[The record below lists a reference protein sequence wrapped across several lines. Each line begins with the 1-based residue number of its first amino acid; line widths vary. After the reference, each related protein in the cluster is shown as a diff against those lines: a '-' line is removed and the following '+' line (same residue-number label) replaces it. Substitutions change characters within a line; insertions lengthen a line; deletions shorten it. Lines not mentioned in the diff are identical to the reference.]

1 VPGPSRNNRRPEIEE
16 KGGRERA
23 EHHGLVIGR
32 RELLEADLAKES
44 WGNLPANL
52 DFLDRT
58 GLLHAEARIL
68 EIGCGKGALL
78 GRLTEA
84 GHDVVG
90 LDHDHALVSQGGRHL
105 RTCCGDASELP
116 FPAYSFD
123 LVLGMDVFEHI
134 PDTDRHL
141 AEIHRVLA
149 PGGYYI
155 LETPN
160 ILFNF
165 PFEMFR
171 NVRRLGWRRMFAFLE
186 PPWHCALHSYWGVK
200 RDFRRGG
207 FSIRFVDVPVV
218 TDWFVDKLRR
228 FTGGFGPAM
237 LKVFNP
243 DRMPLPLRTNFFV
256 VARAEER

>member
-1 VPGPSRNNRRPEIEE
+1 MIARPD
-16 KGGRERA
+16 
-23 EHHGLVIGR
+23 
-32 RELLEADLAKES
+32 LLEADLAKES

-58 GLLHAEARIL
+58 GLLDTKRRIL
-68 EIGCGKGALL
+68 EIGCGKCALL
-78 GRLTEA
+78 ERLAAA
-84 GHDVVG
+84 GHDVIG
-90 LDHDHALVSQGGRHL
+90 LDHDRSLMAQAAGAL
-105 RTCCGDASELP
+105 RTCCGEATKLP
-116 FPAYSFD
+116 FPDGSFEI
-123 LVLGMDVFEHI
+123 VIGMDIFEHI
-134 PDTDRHL
+134 PDSEQHI
-141 AEIHRVLA
+141 AEVRRVLG
-149 PGGYYI
+149 PRGYYV

-171 NVRRLGWRRMFAFLE
+171 NVRRLGWRHMFAFLE

-200 RDFRRGG
+200 RDFRRAG
-207 FSIRFVDVPVV
+207 FGIRFLDVPVV

-228 FTGGFGPAM
+228 FTGGLGPAM

-256 VARAEER
+256 VAQADK